1 MATSGGSITIN
12 PASSGNGVTDR
23 SATLTIG
30 GQQFSLSAG
39 TLTTNN
45 TAYGLTVGATTLSGN
60 PTFYVANNG
69 TGVGTLTLGALNDGG
84 TAFTI
89 TKAGSGVLTLSAS
102 ATSLIAGTTFNVTG
116 GTLASTVAGGLST
129 ATVADATTVN
139 LTGGELK
146 GTVAGASRAAAAAVQ
161 PGDQPRG
168 RHAPPGQHSAATN
181 FGGDVTYSSGSLVLD
196 RTISGA
202 ANTDTMGA
210 LSIGAVTLQPITTN
224 YTSAPTVV
232 FGATTLTG
240 NAIFDA
246 TYANITLGAVGDG
259 GVGCT
264 ITAARGA
271 GTLTL
276 SASNTYGGGTTLSA
290 GQLNFNN
297 SSAIGTGPFTI
308 NGGTLDNTSGGTLTN
323 LNNNPQN
330 WNASFAFLGSNNLN
344 LGTGTVRSTTIAR

>member
-1 MATSGGSITIN
+1 M
-12 PASSGNGVTDR
+12 
-23 SATLTIG
+23 
-30 GQQFSLSAG
+30 
-39 TLTTNN
+39 
-45 TAYGLTVGATTLSGN
+45 
-60 PTFYVANNG
+60 
-69 TGVGTLTLGALNDGG
+69 
-84 TAFTI
+84 
-89 TKAGSGVLTLSAS
+89 
-102 ATSLIAGTTFNVTG
+102 
-116 GTLASTVAGGLST
+116 
-129 ATVADATTVN
+129 ADATTAN
-139 LTGGELK
+139 LTRGELK
-146 GTVAGASRAAAAAVQ
+146 GTVAGAFKSSGSGSPSQAISLASGTLRLAN
-161 PGDQPRG
+161 
-168 RHAPPGQHSAATN
+168 SAATN
-181 FGGDVTYSSGSLVLD
+181 FGGDLTYSSGSLVLD

-210 LSIGAVTLQPITTN
+210 LSIGAVTLQPTTTN

-240 NAIFDA
+240 NAIFDT

-259 GVGCT
+259 GGGCT
-264 ITAARGA
+264 ITARAA

-290 GQLNFNN
+290 GQLDFNN

-344 LGTGTVRSTTIAR
+344 LGTGTVALNNNSTVTVGSNALVVGGAIGGTGSLSKAGNGTLELSGSNGYSGGTTILAGTLQLGNTAALGSATSSLLIARERSISTATALRSDRSAERQARSPTRARAVASPRSRSTRAAPVPLRAASGMLLASSFRS